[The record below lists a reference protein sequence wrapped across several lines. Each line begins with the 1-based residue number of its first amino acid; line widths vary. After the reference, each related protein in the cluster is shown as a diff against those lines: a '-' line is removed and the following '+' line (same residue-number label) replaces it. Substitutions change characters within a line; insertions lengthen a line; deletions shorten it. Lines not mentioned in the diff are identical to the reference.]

1 MVPIWIAAVFL
12 ALVTYYVGQDIPRK
26 EAVSVA
32 AVADVSATNFLAY
45 RQAVRNYV
53 SANPGATGTIDDA
66 SLVPHWLPGYIRRA
80 EWTNLIAGGTLY
92 IYSTTVLSPGTVGS
106 ISQKAAE
113 SILVG
118 TKNPTT
124 GRLQTATGNDT
135 GINLPAAI
143 AGGALVMM
151 GL

>member
-1 MVPIWIAAVFL
+1 MFL
-12 ALVTYYVGQDIPRK
+12 ALVTYYVGQDISRK

-45 RQAVRNYV
+45 RQAVRNYMA
-53 SANPGATGTIDDA
+53 ANPSATGTIDDA
-66 SLVPHWLPGYIRRA
+66 LLASHWLPGYIRRA
-80 EWTNLIAGGTLY
+80 EWTNLVSGGTLY
-92 IYSTTVLSPGTVGS
+92 IYSTTVVSRGTVGS
-106 ISQKAAE
+106 LSQKSSE

-118 TKNPTT
+118 TKNSST
-124 GRLQTATGNDT
+124 GRLQSATGIDT